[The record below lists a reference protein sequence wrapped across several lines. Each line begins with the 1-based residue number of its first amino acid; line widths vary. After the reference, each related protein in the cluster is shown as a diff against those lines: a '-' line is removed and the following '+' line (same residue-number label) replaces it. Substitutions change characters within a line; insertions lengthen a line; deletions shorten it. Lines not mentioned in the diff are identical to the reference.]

1 MRGVIA
7 VIPASFLKSERC
19 YSSHSHD
26 KDLLQKSRKIDQKPR
41 FLPKI
46 RKKIHDFRVR
56 GVIVPPLPHHFR
68 VRGVIVVIPAKKTF
82 CRTSKNF
89 DENLG
94 ERFRVRGV
102 IAVFPAQN
110 F

>member
-7 VIPASFLKSERC
+7 VIPASFLEGERC
-19 YSSHSHD
+19 YSSHSRE

-46 RKKIHDFRVR
+46 RKKNNNFS
-56 GVIVPPLPHHFR
+56 VI
-68 VRGVIVVIPAKKTF
+68 GVIVVIPAKKTF
-82 CRTSKNF
+82 CRNSKNF
-89 DENLG
+89 GENLG
-94 ERFRVRGV
+94 EKFGVRGV